1 MQHNVSKLENSHT
14 SPVISRTQAHLELRK
29 TLDNAALRHSSSSF
43 GEYAWCRRRVKISI
57 FLPHKE
63 LVFPPKPLCRD
74 DCQVLQHSSEMIG
87 SFVKMAKYW
96 VWCDKPNSFPSSVKT
111 AKKWTRPIIPEAEG
125 PFHRPHIPLVFCPII
140 LFIYSIS
147 KTGGNVFQLNQELVC
162 EKCTDCESAFS
173 SGATPR
179 AEGHVIFHR
188 TEIRPKGHTPSTTAT
203 LRQHP
208 RTSGA
213 THCGYF
219 VFFYSLLFLLTR
231 PFFSWVMCHG

>member
-96 VWCDKPNSFPSSVKT
+96 VWCDKPNSIPSSVKT

-162 EKCTDCESAFS
+162 EKCTDCEGALFRRNTKSGRACDFS
-173 SGATPR
+173 PNGNTTERAHPFDDGHFAATPPYVR
-179 AEGHVIFHR
+179 R
-188 TEIRPKGHTPSTTAT
+188 NPLWL
-203 LRQHP
+203 LR
-208 RTSGA
+208 
-213 THCGYF
+213 
-219 VFFYSLLFLLTR
+219 FFYSLLFLLTR
-231 PFFSWVMCHG
+231 PFFSWAMCHG